1 MASLNVNHFWMS
13 VTCKYLTNCSNE
25 NYLLVLKKLQSKEQN
40 SPSIPKHRMFLS
52 DFLPWIPFR
61 VHCPGLI
68 AAACSLTLCITEWWA
83 TLFPLFCLWKEGS
96 LDGSE
101 EWWHQKAEENIY
113 IMCDVLYKKRNDKK
127 LYNTCIVALKEIQ
140 ESIASVKYEKQG

>member
-1 MASLNVNHFWMS
+1 MLCCVWKNTRNWSHWNSSLDMH
-13 VTCKYLTNCSNE
+13 L
-25 NYLLVLKKLQSKEQN
+25 NYLLS
-40 SPSIPKHRMFLS
+40 PKHRMFLS